1 MVDEKTKTKN
11 SNPSPGMILKIK
23 FAQKGKIKSEI
34 ISEVPSVGDSGTWN
48 ATKSKRAKQK
58 QQ

>member
-1 MVDEKTKTKN
+1 MKKQKQN
-11 SNPSPGMILKIK
+11 SNPWPGMILKIK

-48 ATKSKRAKQK
+48 ATKSKWAKQK